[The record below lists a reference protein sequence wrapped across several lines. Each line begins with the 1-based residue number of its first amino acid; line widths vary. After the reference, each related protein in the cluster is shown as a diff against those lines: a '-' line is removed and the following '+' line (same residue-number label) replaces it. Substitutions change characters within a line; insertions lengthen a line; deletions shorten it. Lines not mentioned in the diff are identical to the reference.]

1 MISIDKCE
9 NVICDRKS
17 ALTTN
22 EENCKN
28 ENENLRTCISVLL
41 TMFRMRNES
50 RVHILKYAL
59 TKSTYCEENNEIYCE
74 GGQCIVK
81 GRIRYIQICEN
92 ALRI

>member
-17 ALTTN
+17 ALTT
-22 EENCKN
+22 N

-59 TKSTYCEENNEIYCE
+59 TKSTYCEENNEIYYE